1 MPPDDELDTLF
12 AALANRERRRM
23 LDLLQAQ
30 PGLTVVALAQHFAMS
45 SVGVLKHV
53 KVLEAA
59 GLVLAHKQGR
69 ERRLFFNAM
78 PIQTVYDRWTDDYS
92 RFWGGRVADLKSKL
106 ESKPAAQSL
115 GKAAHSRKA
124 ERRA

>member
-1 MPPDDELDTLF
+1 MQPDDELDTLF

-69 ERRLFFNAM
+69 ERRLFFNVM
-78 PIQTVYDRWTDDYS
+78 PIQAAYDRWTSDYS
-92 RFWGGRVADLKSKL
+92 RFWGGRVADLKTKL
-106 ESKPAAQSL
+106 ESKPAA
-115 GKAAHSRKA
+115 KAAHSRKA
-124 ERRA
+124 DKRA